1 MFSEIAALRRPEAAR
16 NILIGYGRV
25 KNSAEPWDRRKEK
38 TNQSLGGYTICNRAA
53 WPSAI

>member
-38 TNQSLGGYTICNRAA
+38 ANQSLGGIYDL
-53 WPSAI
+53 